1 MCLQISKKASHKR
14 VAVHNV
20 NSEIDGVIKL
30 DAMNTLFYD
39 TKSEYWIIE
48 YYLSKYGQA

>member
-14 VAVHNV
+14 VAARNI
-20 NSEIDGVIKL
+20 NPEIDGVIKL
-30 DAMNTLFYD
+30 DAMNTLFCD

-48 YYLSKYGQA
+48 YYLSK